1 LKIDPNGQA
10 KADAWQIYTLAEA
23 YKPRPPLQYI
33 VSGLLPLPSL
43 SAGYGSPG
51 TLKSMLMADMCV
63 CVAAGLQWL
72 SPLPGAEGMARETIQ
87 APVLWLD
94 FDNGKRRTDERFEAL
109 ARARGLPDTIP
120 LYYVS
125 MPSPWLDAGNLDSVN
140 DLARRMKSRD
150 VGLAVI
156 DNLGVTTGKADENS
170 PEMANVMAGLRW
182 LTEDTSAAIVLIHHQ
197 RKSNGTTGRTGDT
210 LRGHS
215 SIEAALDLALL
226 VERDDHAD
234 SVTVKSTKARGI
246 DVMPFGAQFAYEH
259 KPGTKELATARFFG
273 LQIEDLLSD
282 YAVEREIIAAVSEK
296 RPVNKGDIV
305 SAVKA
310 ALPDVGVNRIRGMI
324 DRLDTSG
331 KLTSTTGARGAKLY
345 DLSR

>member
-1 LKIDPNGQA
+1 
-10 KADAWQIYTLAEA
+10 
-23 YKPRPPLQYI
+23 
-33 VSGLLPLPSL
+33 
-43 SAGYGSPG
+43 
-51 TLKSMLMADMCV
+51 
-63 CVAAGLQWL
+63 
-72 SPLPGAEGMARETIQ
+72 
-87 APVLWLD
+87 
-94 FDNGKRRTDERFEAL
+94 
-109 ARARGLPDTIP
+109 
-120 LYYVS
+120 
-125 MPSPWLDAGNLDSVN
+125 
-140 DLARRMKSRD
+140 MKSRD
-150 VGLAVI
+150 VRLAVI